1 MINGMEVAYLKDRGV
16 SKRLFLA
23 GIIMLLTQIPL
34 PAQDNPGSKGPDGGT
49 LVWGVCQKPVAIN
62 PVLTTSTVSA
72 AIVQLVFN
80 SLVRIN
86 SRGEIA
92 PDLAYSWDI
101 SPDGRVYTFYLRKG
115 VRFHDGRELT
125 AEDVKFTFDRIMD
138 PEIRSPFRSAY
149 ESVEDFKATGK
160 YAFQARLKKPYAA
173 FLYRMVR
180 YIIPKHILE
189 NNSHPVGSGPF
200 RFKQWTK
207 DNRIILEANNDYYE
221 GRPHLDRIEVKVYAN
236 SRDIWVAFMRQEVD
250 FVLFIEREDYEV
262 VRNDPAFKAYAFA
275 IDHYYALV
283 YNLEDPFLS
292 NITVREALA
301 YGVDREGLIE
311 RAGFGYGLEC
321 AGPFYPQSLGFNPEA
336 KPFEYNPQKAK
347 ELLARAGF
355 RDLNNDGILEKD
367 GEELVIKVLIDSRNA
382 IYKRITMVLR
392 QQLQEIG
399 IKIKIVFYDNN
410 SLLSR
415 EYIAKERVQAQLT
428 LLFGGP
434 ASEQESDIWSSAK
447 EKYNRLWT
455 YQNAGV
461 DGLFALG
468 ESASDTIDKR
478 NIYRQVH
485 QIIYQEQPVCFLY
498 YPFVFHALSNKFEN
512 TEDFFTLNM
521 PHYTM
526 KDWYVKTE
534 SIKERR

>member
-1 MINGMEVAYLKDRGV
+1 
-16 SKRLFLA
+16 
-23 GIIMLLTQIPL
+23 MLLAQIPL
-34 PAQDNPGSKGPDGGT
+34 AAQDTPGPKRPDGGT
-49 LVWGVCQKPVAIN
+49 LVWGVCQKPAPIN

-72 AIVQLVFN
+72 TIVQLVFN
-80 SLVRIN
+80 SLVRRN
-86 SRGEIA
+86 SQGEIA

-101 SPDGRVYTFYLRKG
+101 SSDGLVYTFYLRKG

-125 AEDVKFTFDRIMD
+125 AEDVKFTFDRIID

-149 ESVEDFKATGK
+149 EPVEDFKAAGK
-160 YAFQARLKKPYAA
+160 YAFQVRLKKPYAA
-173 FLYRMVR
+173 FLSRMVR

-207 DNRIILEANNDYYE
+207 DDRIILEANNDYYE

-283 YNLEDPFLS
+283 YNLEDLFLS
-292 NITVREALA
+292 DMKVREALA
-301 YGVDREGLIE
+301 YGVDRKGLIE

-321 AGPFYPQSLGFNPEA
+321 AGPFHPQSLGFNPEV

-347 ELLARAGF
+347 ELLAQAGF
-355 RDLNNDGILEKD
+355 RDLNNDGILEKE
-367 GEELVIKVLIDSRNA
+367 GEELAVKVLIDSRNA
-382 IYKRITMVLR
+382 IYERMAMVLR

-410 SLLSR
+410 SLLNR
-415 EYIAKERVQAQLT
+415 EYLTKEKTQAHLT
-428 LLFGGP
+428 LLFGGLDP
-434 ASEQESDIWSSAK
+434 AQKSSIWSYTRKK
-447 EKYNRLWT
+447 EDNRLWP
-455 YQNAGV
+455 YKNEEV
-461 DGLFALG
+461 EKLFVLG
-468 ESASDTIDKR
+468 ESVLDNKDRKE
-478 NIYRQVH
+478 IYQWIH
-485 QIIYQEQPVCFLY
+485 KIIYQEQPVCFLY
-498 YPFVFHALSNKFEN
+498 YPFMFHALSDKFAN
-512 TEDFFTLNM
+512 AEDFFTLNM

-526 KDWYVKTE
+526 KDWYIKTDT
-534 SIKERR
+534 KKKGGER

>member
-1 MINGMEVAYLKDRGV
+1 M
-16 SKRLFLA
+16 
-23 GIIMLLTQIPL
+23 
-34 PAQDNPGSKGPDGGT
+34 
-49 LVWGVCQKPVAIN
+49 VWGVYQKPIAIN

-86 SRGEIA
+86 SRGDIVA
-92 PDLAYSWDI
+92 DLADSWDI
-101 SPDGRVYTFYLRKG
+101 SPDGLVYTFYLRPG
-115 VRFHDGRELT
+115 VVRFHDGRELT

-138 PEIRSPFRSAY
+138 KEIRSPLRSAY
-149 ESVEDFKATGK
+149 ESVERFEAVDK
-160 YAFQARLKKPYAA
+160 YVFQVRLKKPYAA

-189 NNSHPVGSGPF
+189 GRDLRTDGFNFHPVGSGPF
-200 RFKQWTK
+200 KFKQWTE
-207 DNRIILEANNDYYE
+207 DGRIILEYNRDYYE
-221 GRPHLDRIEVKVYAN
+221 GRPCLDRIEIKVYAN

-262 VRNDPAFKAYAFA
+262 VKNDPAFKAYAFA
-275 IDHYYALV
+275 IDHYYVLV
-283 YNLEDPFLS
+283 HNLEDAFLS
-292 NITVREALA
+292 NIKVREAIA
-301 YGVDREGLIE
+301 YGVDRPGLIE
-311 RAGFGYGLEC
+311 RAAFGYGLEC
-321 AGPFYPQSLGFNPEA
+321 LGPFYPQSLGFNPEV
-336 KPFEYNPQKAK
+336 KPFEYNPQKAR
-347 ELLARAGF
+347 ELLAQAGF

-367 GEELVIKVLIDSRNA
+367 GEELAVKVLIDARNA
-382 IYKRITMVLR
+382 LYERMAMVLR

-410 SLLSR
+410 SLLNR
-415 EYIAKERVQAQLT
+415 EYIAQERIQAQLT

-434 ASEQESDIWSSAK
+434 ASEQESDIWASAK

-455 YQNAGV
+455 YRNAEV
-461 DGLFALG
+461 DGLFDSG
-468 ESASDTIDKR
+468 ESAPDNDKR
-478 NIYRQVH
+478 KIYRQIH
-485 QIIYQEQPVCFLY
+485 GIIYREQPACFLY
-498 YPFVFHALSNKFEN
+498 YPFVFHALSNKFGN

-526 KDWYVKTE
+526 KDWYVKTD